1 MAARKP
7 SLSDGMGTV
16 PSASWME
23 AMNER
28 LYRDGAGVCFH
39 HRDVSCWPEC
49 MGWRMKA
56 ITEQDRI
63 AARALA
69 KRLVKELEAM
79 EWHRRGNESEC
90 AQRVAE
96 AVNREA
102 RNSGLNPL
110 LIKSMMYRLQ
120 SGDV

>member
-1 MAARKP
+1 
-7 SLSDGMGTV
+7 
-16 PSASWME
+16 
-23 AMNER
+23 
-28 LYRDGAGVCFH
+28 
-39 HRDVSCWPEC
+39 
-49 MGWRMKA
+49 MKA
-56 ITEQDRI
+56 ITERDRI
-63 AARALA
+63 AARAPA

-79 EWHRRGNESEC
+79 EWHRSGNESEC

-102 RNSGLNPL
+102 KNSGLNPL